1 MKLSEALN
9 MGYGCGLEEVEE
21 CVDNIRGH
29 ALNLF
34 LYPEIKAELT
44 ELYAEYELFKKG
56 ELILDMDSIKKS
68 AMKWK
73 SEYEQQIRAD
83 YASRWDRQLPQK

>member
-21 CVDNIRGH
+21 CIDNIRAH
-29 ALNLF
+29 APSLF
-34 LYPEIKAELT
+34 LYTEIYTELT
-44 ELYAEYELFKKG
+44 ELYAEHELFKKG
-56 ELILDMDSIKKS
+56 ELILDTVSIKKL

-73 SEYEQQIRAD
+73 SEYEQQILD
-83 YASRWDRQLPQK
+83 N

>member
-21 CVDNIRGH
+21 CIDNIRSH
-29 ALNLF
+29 SPSLF
-34 LYPEIKAELT
+34 LYTEINAELT
-44 ELYAEYELFKKG
+44 ELYAEYELFKRG

-73 SEYEQQIRAD
+73 SEYEQQI
-83 YASRWDRQLPQK
+83 PT